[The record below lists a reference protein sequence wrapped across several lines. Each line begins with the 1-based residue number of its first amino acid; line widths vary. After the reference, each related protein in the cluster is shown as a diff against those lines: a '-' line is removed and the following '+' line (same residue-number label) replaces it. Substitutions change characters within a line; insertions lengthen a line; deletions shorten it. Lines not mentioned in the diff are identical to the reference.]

1 MNFLSKGEGEII
13 SDECKVANELSNFF
27 ENTIHS
33 LAICIK
39 TNKYSNENY
48 SLKNLV
54 EIAIKKYEQ
63 HLNINL
69 INENIKNESLN
80 FLPTEQESIF

>member
-1 MNFLSKGEGEII
+1 MVENGEII
-13 SDECKVANELSNFF
+13 SDECEVANELSNFF

-39 TNKYSNENY
+39 TNKYSNKNY

-63 HLNINL
+63 HSNINL
-69 INENIKNESLN
+69 INENIIKNESLN

>member
-1 MNFLSKGEGEII
+1 MVENGEII

-27 ENTIHS
+27 ENTIRL

-39 TNKYSNENY
+39 TNKCLNENY

-63 HLNINL
+63 HSNINL
-69 INENIKNESLN
+69 INENIIKNESLN